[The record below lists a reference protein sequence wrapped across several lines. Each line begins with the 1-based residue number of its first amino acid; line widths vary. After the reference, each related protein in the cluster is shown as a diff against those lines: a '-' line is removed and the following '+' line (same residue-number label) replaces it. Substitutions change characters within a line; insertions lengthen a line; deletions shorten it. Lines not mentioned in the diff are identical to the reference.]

1 MYSFPPCDEGWPPGD
16 LLLTQ
21 YLTYEL
27 SKGDQS
33 FYYPYIRILPE
44 PGSVSKWSDA
54 ELDEQL
60 KHRAE
65 RKRSQIKIVYNGLM
79 TALNARYPEFFS
91 PHVFTI
97 DRFCFAFDTIQV
109 DISCCFDYNY
119 MLTVRKLTLSMVMKT
134 TTADCKRMSL
144 LCCKITNFLSLLF
157 FMIGSRLW

>member
-1 MYSFPPCDEGWPPGD
+1 MHMKVFLLLTRTIFSRLHLHLHIHSHSQLLFVYVGD

-27 SKGDQS
+27 SKGEAS
-33 FYYPYIRILPE
+33 FYYPYIKILPE
-44 PGSVSKWSDA
+44 PGSISKWSDA
-54 ELDEQL
+54 ELDELQHEQL

-79 TALNARYPEFFS
+79 TALNARHPDFFS

-109 DISCCFDYNY
+109 I
-119 MLTVRKLTLSMVMKT
+119 
-134 TTADCKRMSL
+134 
-144 LCCKITNFLSLLF
+144 
-157 FMIGSRLW
+157 